1 MEETTVTVLIQSVHD
16 RDTGRESLTQRAEGT
31 LRQRGTGWL
40 LTWQEGEDSGMGSTR
55 TTFRLE
61 DGKATLTRSGEIT
74 SHMVFHPGNPHT
86 SVYETPYGSLPLTLH
101 TLRLEGELTGQGGRI
116 FIHYQMELGGGSAGE
131 TRMRLTVKAKENGYD
146 R

>member
-1 MEETTVTVLIQSVHD
+1 MEETKVTILLQSLHD

-31 LRQRGTGWL
+31 LRREGTGWL
-40 LTWQEGEDSGMGSTR
+40 LTYREGEDTGMGSTR
-55 TTFRLE
+55 TTIQLE
-61 DGKATLTRSGEIT
+61 EGKATLTRSGEMT
-74 SHMVFHPGNPHT
+74 SHMVFQPGQPHT

-101 TLRLEGELTGQGGRI
+101 TLRLEGELTGQGGKL
-116 FIHYQMELGGGSAGE
+116 FIHYHMELGGGSAGE